1 MEDSHEEE
9 DTDISEEEFFCVLC
23 SFEAKKSP
31 MYNFIM
37 NTGLKFRLAILKL
50 CKKFIR
56 KEEFP
61 KCFDITTLIQI
72 PKKGSQLYLENS
84 RFIHMKHWL
93 PRLVEALTV
102 SKMKEDILKASS
114 KFQIGG
120 RPGQRTQF
128 HLFVVKSLIAL
139 RKAEGEGCILTLV
152 DIRKF
157 FDKQS
162 LIDAMNTLAKA
173 NINKKCYRVWYR
185 LNENTIIQVKT
196 GAGLSARGLAGP
208 VTGQGG
214 GGAALASSL
223 NLDKGLDTYFRGS
236 KDKECYGRIKL
247 QPLCYVDDIIR
258 GAQDTNCLK
267 AGCLKLDFVL
277 KEKQL

>member
-1 MEDSHEEE
+1 MAKVEKIQDKVKYKAFGKTKPMTSRKVDIKDKEINAPDEKQAKEILKEQTDRMEAEITKIKAMNQGRPAKVFKMREIDTGKRKSKQEAHAIKDDETSELVVSNEGIKKISLKYCLNVFKNNEPDEAFKEFKELKEKVHILRMEDKHEEE
-9 DTDISEEEFFCVLC
+9 DVDISEEEFFCVLC

-31 MYNFIM
+31 MYNFII
-37 NTGLKFRLAILKL
+37 NTGLRFRLAILKL

-120 RPGQRTQF
+120 QKRTKNGDRSSSIWK
-128 HLFVVKSLIAL
+128 L
-139 RKAEGEGCILTLV
+139 
-152 DIRKF
+152 
-157 FDKQS
+157 
-162 LIDAMNTLAKA
+162 
-173 NINKKCYRVWYR
+173 KKR
-185 LNENTIIQVKT
+185 L
-196 GAGLSARGLAGP
+196 
-208 VTGQGG
+208 
-214 GGAALASSL
+214 
-223 NLDKGLDTYFRGS
+223 
-236 KDKECYGRIKL
+236 
-247 QPLCYVDDIIR
+247 
-258 GAQDTNCLK
+258 
-267 AGCLKLDFVL
+267 
-277 KEKQL
+277 